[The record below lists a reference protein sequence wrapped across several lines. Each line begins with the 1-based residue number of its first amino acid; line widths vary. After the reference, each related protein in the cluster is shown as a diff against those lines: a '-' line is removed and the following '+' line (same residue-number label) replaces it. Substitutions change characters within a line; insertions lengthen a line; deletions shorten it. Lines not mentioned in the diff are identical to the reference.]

1 VSTKIICP
9 VCGEPGYIA
18 KVRHGNHVYIYVDH
32 FVRENG
38 RVVRHKHYLGRDTSV
53 LRQQLEEVIGNKYA
67 RKPLRLAGGDF
78 FIADILQPRIES
90 LCTTPKC
97 TFVEVFGGSGYMS
110 QTVSREV
117 FGNIVYNDIDNL
129 LVTLYRHI
137 KENPEHLSALLTL
150 LPYGRAYYKIV
161 RDMLKTNKDFASLT
175 AAALLFYGAN
185 SSFLG
190 GFAKKGFAYAIHP
203 NRNEARAFR
212 TRAWAIVKFADR
224 WKDVTIEN
232 LDFRDVIRKYD
243 SKRTVFYLDPPY
255 PDRSV
260 DYYGH
265 LFTVDDLREM
275 AKLLTEIQGR
285 FLLKLDARTYESISD
300 ILPEGKYKVEKIER
314 KLNQQKARG
323 GQKGT
328 WILTLVSNPP
338 PQPALNS

>member
-1 VSTKIICP
+1 
-9 VCGEPGYIA
+9 VCGEPGYLA

-38 RVVRHKHYLGRDTSV
+38 RVVRHKHYLGKDTSV
-53 LRQQLEEVIGNKYA
+53 LRQELEEVIGSKYA

-78 FIADILQPRIES
+78 FIADILQPRIEG
-90 LCTTPKC
+90 LCTSPKC

-117 FGNIVYNDIDNL
+117 FGNIIYNDIDSL

-137 KENPEHLSALLTL
+137 KENPEQLATLLTL
-150 LPYGRAYYKIV
+150 LPYGRSYYKLV
-161 RDMLKTNKDFASLT
+161 RDLLKTNKDFASLV

-212 TRAWAIVKFADR
+212 SRTWAILKFADA

-243 SKRTVFYLDPPY
+243 TERTVFYLDPPY

-260 DYYGH
+260 DYYRH

-275 AKLLTEIQGR
+275 AKILTEIRGR
-285 FLLKLDARTYESISD
+285 FLLKLDARTYELISD

-314 KLNQQKARG
+314 KLNQQKVRG
-323 GQKGT
+323 GQKST

-338 PQPALNS
+338 R

>member
-1 VSTKIICP
+1 MKITCPICN
-9 VCGEPGYIA
+9 EPGYL
-18 KVRHGNHVYIYVDH
+18 VRYKSGEHYYLRVEHVKRV
-32 FVRENG
+32 NG
-38 RVVRHKHYLGRDTSV
+38 KNEKRICYLGKDTSV
-53 LRQQLEEVIGNKYA
+53 LRQELEEVIGSDSA
-67 RKPLRLAGGDF
+67 RKPLRMPGGDF
-78 FIADILQPRIES
+78 FIADILQPRIEG

-117 FGNIVYNDIDNL
+117 FGNIIYNDIDSL

-137 KENPEHLSALLTL
+137 KENPEQLAVLLTL
-150 LPYGRAYYKIV
+150 LPYGRSYYRIV
-161 RDMLKTNKDFASLT
+161 RDMLKTNKDFASLA

-190 GFAKKGFAYAIHP
+190 GFAKQGFAYAIHP
-203 NRNEARAFR
+203 KRNEASAFR
-212 TRAWAIVKFADR
+212 SRTWAIVKFADR

-243 SKRTVFYLDPPY
+243 SERTVFYLDPPY

-275 AKLLTEIQGR
+275 AKLLTEIRGR
-285 FLLKLDARTYESISD
+285 FLLKLDARTYELISD
-300 ILPEGKYKVEKIER
+300 ILPEGRYKVEKIER
-314 KLNQQKARG
+314 KLNQQKVRG
-323 GQKGT
+323 VQKGT

-338 PQPALNS
+338 Q

>member
-1 VSTKIICP
+1 VVKVVCP
-9 VCGEPGYIA
+9 VCGELGYLKREKINNQYYLY
-18 KVRHGNHVYIYVDH
+18 VNHYSRVDGKIKL
-32 FVRENG
+32 R
-38 RVVRHKHYLGRDTSV
+38 KHYLGKDTSE
-53 LRQQLEEVIGNKYA
+53 LRQQLEQVIGNDSA
-67 RKPLRLAGGDF
+67 RKPLRLAGGDY
-78 FIADILQPRIES
+78 FIADILQPRIEG

-117 FGNIVYNDIDNL
+117 FGNIIYNDIDSL

-137 KENPEHLSALLTL
+137 KENPEQLAALLTL
-150 LPYGRAYYKIV
+150 LPYGRSYYKIV
-161 RDMLKTNKDFASLT
+161 RDALKTNKDFASLT

-190 GFAKKGFAYAIHP
+190 GFAKKGFAYSIHP

-212 TRAWAIVKFADR
+212 SRTWAIVKFADK
-224 WKDVTIEN
+224 WKDVIIEN

-243 SKRTVFYLDPPY
+243 SERTVFYLDPPY

-275 AKLLTEIQGR
+275 AKLLTEIRGR
-285 FLLKLDARTYESISD
+285 FLLKLDARTYEPISD

-323 GQKGT
+323 VQKGT

>member
-1 VSTKIICP
+1 MVKVVCP
-9 VCGEPGYIA
+9 VCGKLGYL
-18 KVRHGNHVYIYVDH
+18 KRVKLNDQYYLYVVH
-32 FVRENG
+32 YNRVNG
-38 RVVRHKHYLGRDTSV
+38 KTTWRKHYLGKDTSE
-53 LRQQLEEVIGNKYA
+53 LRQELEDVIGNKYA
-67 RKPLRLAGGDF
+67 RKPVRLAGGDF
-78 FIADILQPRIES
+78 FIADILLPRIEG

-137 KENPEHLSALLTL
+137 KENPEQLAALLTL
-150 LPYGRAYYKIV
+150 LPYGRSYYKIV
-161 RDMLKTNKDFASLT
+161 RDMLKTNKDFASL
-175 AAALLFYGAN
+175 AAAAILFYGAN

-212 TRAWAIVKFADR
+212 SRTWAIVKFADR

-232 LDFRDVIRKYD
+232 LDFRVVIKKYD
-243 SKRTVFYLDPPY
+243 SEKTVFYFDPPY

-275 AKLLTEIQGR
+275 AKLLTEIRGR
-285 FLLKLDARTYESISD
+285 FLLKLDARTYEPISD
-300 ILPEGKYKVEKIER
+300 ILPESKYKVEKIER
-314 KLNQQKARG
+314 KLNQQKVRG

-338 PQPALNS
+338 QQPTLNS

>member
-1 VSTKIICP
+1 MVKVVCP
-9 VCGEPGYIA
+9 VCGELGYLMRVKI
-18 KVRHGNHVYIYVDH
+18 NNQYYLYVYHYNRVDGKTKW
-32 FVRENG
+32 R
-38 RVVRHKHYLGRDTSV
+38 KHYLGKETSE

-78 FIADILQPRIES
+78 FIADILQPRIEG

-117 FGNIVYNDIDNL
+117 FGNIIYNDIDSL

-137 KENPEHLSALLTL
+137 KENPEQLAVLLTL
-150 LPYGRAYYKIV
+150 LPYGRSYYKIV
-161 RDMLKTNKDFASLT
+161 RDMLKSNKDFASLA

-190 GFAKKGFAYAIHP
+190 GFAKKGFAYSIHP

-212 TRAWAIVKFADR
+212 SRTWAIVKFADR

-243 SKRTVFYLDPPY
+243 SERTVFYLDPPY

-275 AKLLTEIQGR
+275 AKLLTEVRGR
-285 FLLKLDARTYESISD
+285 FLLKLDARTYELISD

-314 KLNQQKARG
+314 KLNQRKVRG
-323 GQKGT
+323 EQKGT
-328 WILTLVSNPP
+328 WVLTLVSNPP
-338 PQPALNS
+338 Q

>member
-1 VSTKIICP
+1 
-9 VCGEPGYIA
+9 VCGEPGYIV
-18 KVRHGNHVYIYVDH
+18 KVRHGNHAYVYVYHYSRVDGKTKW
-32 FVRENG
+32 R
-38 RVVRHKHYLGRDTSV
+38 KHYLGKDTSV
-53 LRQQLEEVIGNKYA
+53 LRQELEEVIGNGSA
-67 RKPLRLAGGDF
+67 RKPLGMPGGDF
-78 FIADILQPRIES
+78 YIADILRPRIEG

-97 TFVEVFGGSGYMS
+97 TFVEVFGGTGYMT

-117 FGNIVYNDIDNL
+117 FGNIVYNDIDNM

-137 KENPEHLSALLTL
+137 KENPERLAALLTL
-150 LPYGRAYYKIV
+150 LPYGRSYYKIV
-161 RDMLKTNKDFASLT
+161 RDLLKTNKDFASLA

-185 SSFLG
+185 SSFP
-190 GFAKKGFAYAIHP
+190 KKGFAYAIHP

-212 TRAWAIVKFADR
+212 SRTWAIVKFADR

-232 LDFRDVIRKYD
+232 LDFREVIRKYD
-243 SKRTVFYLDPPY
+243 SEKTVFYLDPPY

-275 AKLLTEIQGR
+275 AKLLTEIRGR
-285 FLLKLDARTYESISD
+285 FLLKLDARTYELISD
-300 ILPEGKYKVEKIER
+300 ILPEGRYKVEKIER
-314 KLNQQKARG
+314 KLSQQKVRG

-338 PQPALNS
+338 Q

>member
-1 VSTKIICP
+1 MVKVVCP
-9 VCGEPGYIA
+9 VCGELGHLMRVKHNNQYYLY
-18 KVRHGNHVYIYVDH
+18 VYHYSRVDGKIKW
-32 FVRENG
+32 R
-38 RVVRHKHYLGRDTSV
+38 KHYLGKDTSE

-78 FIADILQPRIES
+78 FIADILQPRIEG
-90 LCTTPKC
+90 LCITPKC